1 MHRVVPA
8 GLVADR
14 PGGAGVGRTGGQR
27 VVAALAVGVADRV
40 DWREVDDVEPEFGK
54 SGELSFDA
62 FEAAPRAREQ
72 LVPGAELGELSVDLD
87 LDRFER
93 HASVAGLDPLDGSEQ
108 LGAEGD
114 VVLGF
119 FGDGVVTEGLDRV
132 LDEGLVGVRPGRL
145 GGGLEQADALGQLAG
160 EVVLLGGHLAREF
173 VPPRAEH
180 VGPGLDRV
188 VPPTGLVHLEARGP
202 AHAAEVGVD
211 PLHLDLAPVAR
222 LRRFVA
228 DDGAEDLVAVAEDV
242 GLHGDRVAD
251 DALGRVATVV
261 HRRRRVLDHDAG
273 RRRLRRAVGA
283 LCGGGRVDL
292 CAHARSSHRK
302 ISFLAMGKPFRVNSA

>member
-1 MHRVVPA
+1 MAA

-14 PGGAGVGRTGGQR
+14 PGRAGVGRTGGQR

-40 DWREVDDVEPEFGK
+40 DRREVDDVEPEFGK

-62 FEAAPRAREQ
+62 LEAAPRAREQ

-87 LDRFER
+87 RRIGSSVTHPWRGWIRSTVPNSSGPSATSCL
-93 HASVAGLDPLDGSEQ
+93 ASSGTASSL
-108 LGAEGD
+108 EGR
-114 VVLGF
+114 
-119 FGDGVVTEGLDRV
+119 DRV
-132 LDEGLVGVRPGRL
+132 LDQRLVGLRPWPRSAAAWSRL
-145 GGGLEQADALGQLAG
+145 DALGELAG
-160 EVVLLGGHLAREF
+160 EVVLLGGHLAREL
-173 VPPRAEH
+173 VPPGAEH

-188 VPPTGLVHLEARGP
+188 LPPTGQVHLEARGP

-261 HRRRRVLDHDAG
+261 HRRRRVLDHDPG